1 MSVCLT
7 VPINHPS
14 SLLFVYLCL
23 SCSTSSH
30 HAHLH
35 PEIGLLKLELSSQYS
50 PFHAILCVIMII
62 MVLSAPL
69 QDGKVHFFIEQPK
82 QLKIDKKTVTPSVRA
97 PFEVPLLGAPMMGP
111 FYFDGLL

>member
-7 VPINHPS
+7 VPIKS
-14 SLLFVYLCL
+14 SIQFVVCL
-23 SCSTSSH
+23 SVCLVLLQATTP
-30 HAHLH
+30 HLH

-111 FYFDGLL
+111 FYFEGPL